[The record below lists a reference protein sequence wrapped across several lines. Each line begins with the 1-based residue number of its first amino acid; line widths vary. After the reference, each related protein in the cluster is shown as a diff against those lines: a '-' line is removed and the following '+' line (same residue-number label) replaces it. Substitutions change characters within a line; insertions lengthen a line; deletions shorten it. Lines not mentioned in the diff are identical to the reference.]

1 MHLTVNIDT
10 FYANNG
16 LTSFVDKM
24 CAFLGIPTN
33 QLRIANVRSGSV
45 YIDFNVITS
54 NASSAS
60 STDQQSSLQAMSD
73 KISSGNKDGS
83 LQVGYPIKDIAQ
95 TISVAPVPGTTP
107 TNNNNNNTPN
117 NNNSNQTF
125 DNSDHNKK
133 LIILFAILVPLVI
146 ICIVV
151 VLVMKY
157 VINKNNRAK
166 LAKI

>member
-60 STDQQSSLQAMSD
+60 STDQQSNLQAMSD

-107 TNNNNNNTPN
+107 TNNNN